1 MGPGAYRHDVAVVG
15 ARTDSGDAMRHGVT
29 EQDYR
34 RAGDLGSTARRAGK
48 GVDVNPHKN
57 DWSDRGY
64 LLSSAWEAGWASE
77 DEQRA
82 RK

>member
-1 MGPGAYRHDVAVVG
+1 
-15 ARTDSGDAMRHGVT
+15 MRHGVS

-48 GVDVNPHKN
+48 GVEVNPHKN

-64 LLSSAWEAGWASE
+64 LLSSAWVAGWESE

>member
-1 MGPGAYRHDVAVVG
+1 
-15 ARTDSGDAMRHGVT
+15 MRHGVT

-34 RAGDLGSTARRAGK
+34 RSADLGSTARRAGK
-48 GVDVNPHKN
+48 GKEVNPHKN

-64 LLSSAWEAGWASE
+64 LLSNAWESGWESE
-77 DEQRA
+77 NEQRS